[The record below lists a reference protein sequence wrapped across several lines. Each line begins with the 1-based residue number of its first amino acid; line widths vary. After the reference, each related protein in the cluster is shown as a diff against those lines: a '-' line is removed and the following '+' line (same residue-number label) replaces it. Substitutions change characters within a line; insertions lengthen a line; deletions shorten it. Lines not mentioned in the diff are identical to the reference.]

1 MIVTNTDT
9 VPGRKVREVLGIVQS
24 NVEGA
29 RVVSAD
35 LLKSIKRV
43 FSNALS
49 LGPRIVTGKEFGI
62 PVPPPPEKK
71 CDKNTPSPECYVS
84 GYADLL
90 FDLREKALKKLI
102 KKAEKIAADALVN
115 VTFDVTVIVPLAF
128 EVYVCGT
135 AVKLLPQRRI
145 RRRPVV
151 AR

>member
-1 MIVTNTDT
+1 MIITNTDT

-29 RVVSAD
+29 RPVSGD
-35 LLKSIKRV
+35 LLKSLRHV

-49 LGPRIVTGKEFGI
+49 LGPRIVTGREFGF
-62 PVPPPPEKK
+62 PAEPPPPKV
-71 CDKNTPSPECYVS
+71 CDKNAPAPDCYVD

-102 KKAEKIAADALVN
+102 KKAERIAADALVK

-135 AVKLLPQRRI
+135 AVTLLPQRRRNS
-145 RRRPVV
+145 RRKK
-151 AR
+151 

>member
-1 MIVTNTDT
+1 MIITNTDT

-29 RVVSAD
+29 RAVSDD
-35 LLKSIKRV
+35 LLKSLKRV

-49 LGPRIVTGKEFGI
+49 FGPRIVTGREFGI
-62 PVPPPPEKK
+62 PEPAPRPKV
-71 CDKNTPSPECYVS
+71 CDKNAPAPDCYVD

-90 FDLREKALKKLI
+90 FDLREKALKKLV
-102 KKAEKIAADALVN
+102 KKAERIGADALLK

-135 AVKLLPQRRI
+135 AVKLLPPRPRRK
-145 RRRPVV
+145 RQ
-151 AR
+151 

>member
-9 VPGRKVREVLGIVQS
+9 VPGRKVREVLGIVQA

-29 RVVSAD
+29 RAVSAD

-62 PVPPPPEKK
+62 PLAPPPEKK
-71 CDKNTPSPECYVS
+71 NAPASEYYVS
-84 GYADLL
+84 GYANLL
-90 FDLREKALKKLI
+90 FDLREKALKKLV